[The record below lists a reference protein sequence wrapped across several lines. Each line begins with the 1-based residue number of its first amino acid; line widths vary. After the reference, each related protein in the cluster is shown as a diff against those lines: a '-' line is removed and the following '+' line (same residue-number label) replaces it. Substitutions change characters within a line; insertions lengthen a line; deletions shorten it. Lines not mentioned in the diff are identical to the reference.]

1 MSKLQVYI
9 GYDPRE
15 EEAFNVL
22 EYSLKKH
29 CPDVSTHAIRQPDL
43 REKGVYTRELD
54 KLGATEF
61 SLTRFLVPYLNDYKD
76 WALFI
81 DCDMLFTDS
90 VEKLFNL
97 ANPSCA
103 VQVVKHNHQP
113 MDDIKMDGCVQTRYP
128 KKNWSS
134 VMLFNCGH
142 TRNRNLTPEVVSS
155 VQPSFLHRFQ
165 WLDEKDV
172 GEIPLEYNFLVE
184 YYKPYPNDI
193 LPKNI
198 HYTLGMPFMK
208 GYEDC
213 DYSEIWYKYQ
223 NEMKG

>member
-1 MSKLQVYI
+1 MVRI
-9 GYDPRE
+9 FVGYDARE
-15 EEAFNVL
+15 DEAWEVCR
-22 EYSLKKH
+22 YSILKH
-29 CPDVSTHAIRQPDL
+29 CPEAIVRPIIQQEL
-43 REKGVYTRELD
+43 RKKKIYTRKKD
-54 KLGATEF
+54 NASTEF
-61 SLTRFLVPYLNDYKD
+61 SLTRFLVPYLVDYSG

-90 VEKLFNL
+90 VEKLFKL
-97 ANPSCA
+97 INPIYA

-113 MDDIKMDGCVQTRYP
+113 MEIIKMDGQEQTLYP

-142 TRNRNLTPEVVSS
+142 NKNKNLTPEVVSS
-155 VQPSFLHRFQ
+155 VQPKFLHRFE

-172 GEIPLEYNFLVE
+172 GELPLEYNFLVE
-184 YYKPYPNDI
+184 YYKMYPNGI

-198 HYTLGMPFMK
+198 HFTNGMPFMS

-213 DYSEIWYKYQ
+213 DYSDIWYQYRD
-223 NEMKG
+223 EMKG

>member
-1 MSKLQVYI
+1 MGKLQVYI
-9 GYDPRE
+9 GFDPRE

-29 CPDVSTHAIRQPDL
+29 SPNVDTHAIKQTDL
-43 REKGVYTRELD
+43 RERGVYTREVD
-54 KLGATEF
+54 KLSATAF
-61 SLTRFLVPYLNDYKD
+61 SLTRFLVPYLNNYKD

-90 VEKLFNL
+90 VDGLFNL

-113 MDDIKMDGCVQTRYP
+113 IEATKMDGRVQTLYP

-142 TRNRNLTPEVVSS
+142 NKNKNLTPEVVSS
-155 VQPSFLHRFQ
+155 VQPKFLHRFE
-165 WLDEKDV
+165 WLDDNDV
-172 GEIPLEYNFLVE
+172 GELPLEYNFLVE
-184 YYKPYPNDI
+184 YYKMYPNGI

-198 HYTLGMPFMK
+198 HYTNGMPFMK
-208 GYEDC
+208 GYEEC
-213 DYSEIWYKYQ
+213 DYSEIWFKYRD
-223 NEMKG
+223 ELKG